1 MAPKK
6 AKSVLSGLKLDA
18 KRYVPLLTKLMAES
32 ESLQNN
38 PAQGLYPRED
48 NCSQHVLE
56 ALAPYSQEGGP
67 LTVERVSFAEG
78 RGNVIITYKGTGSG
92 SIAFVGSHMD
102 VVPANPETW
111 KRDPFKLTVEGDH
124 LYGRGA
130 TDCLGHVALL
140 TELMMG
146 LAIERPALQRTVTA
160 VMIANE
166 ENGVVEGIGVDKL
179 VQTGKLDHIKQGP
192 VIWVDC
198 ADSQPCIGTAGSVT
212 WFFKATGKLFHSGA
226 RREPSEPSDPSD
238 PSEPSDLAATH
249 SRPRPATRAPRAP
262 PRLTRL
268 CPRAAQL
275 PHKGVNALELAN
287 TAMAELQDR
296 FYAKF
301 KPVPEEKAWSFMTG
315 STMKPTQVKTNPN
328 PTPTPK
334 PNPNSNPDPN
344 PYP

>member
-1 MAPKK
+1 MLA
-6 AKSVLSGLKLDA
+6 GLKLDT

-56 ALAPYSQEGGP
+56 ALEPYSKEGGP

-124 LYGRGA
+124 LYGRGT

-140 TELMMG
+140 TELMLG
-146 LAIERPALQRTVTA
+146 LAIQRPALTRTVTA
-160 VMIANE
+160 VLIANE

-179 VQTGKLDHIKQGP
+179 VETGKLDHIRQGP

-198 ADSQPCIGTAGSVT
+198 ADSQPCIGTAGSIT

-226 RREPSEPSDPSD
+226 RRNPATAR
-238 PSEPSDLAATH
+238 DLATARAREPA
-249 SRPRPATRAPRAP
+249 SQRASYPATPRA
-262 PRLTRL
+262 RE
-268 CPRAAQL
+268 PRAASRTSTPGAPVCAPL
-275 PHKGVNALELAN
+275 TPHAPPSLAPCSYLTRASTRSSWPTRRWPSCR
-287 TAMAELQDR
+287 TA
-296 FYAKF
+296 
-301 KPVPEEKAWSFMTG
+301 
-315 STMKPTQVKTNPN
+315 STPSSSRCPRRRRG
-328 PTPTPK
+328 P
-334 PNPNSNPDPN
+334 S
-344 PYP
+344 

>member
-1 MAPKK
+1 MDLILISLGGSKGDLNNPHPPWRRGQGASRSISVAMAPKK

-56 ALAPYSQEGGP
+56 ALAPYSKEGGP

-92 SIAFVGSHMD
+92 SVAFVGSHMD

-140 TELMMG
+140 TELMTN
-146 LAIERPALQRTVTA
+146 LAIERPELQRTVTA

-166 ENGVVEGIGVDKL
+166 ENGVVQGIGVDKL

-226 RREPSEPSDPSD
+226 RRDPSCPCDPSDPSD
-238 PSEPSDLAATH
+238 HGDPSGPSGPCDPSGRALPT
-249 SRPRPATRAPRAP
+249 STRDPATRAPACAPHAP
-262 PRLTRL
+262 PPPRGAAASQGRQRARAGQHGDG
-268 CPRAAQL
+268 RAA
-275 PHKGVNALELAN
+275 G
-287 TAMAELQDR
+287 
-296 FYAKF
+296 
-301 KPVPEEKAWSFMTG
+301 
-315 STMKPTQVKTNPN
+315 
-328 PTPTPK
+328 
-334 PNPNSNPDPN
+334 
-344 PYP
+344 

>member
-1 MAPKK
+1 
-6 AKSVLSGLKLDA
+6 
-18 KRYVPLLTKLMAES
+18 
-32 ESLQNN
+32 
-38 PAQGLYPRED
+38 
-48 NCSQHVLE
+48 
-56 ALAPYSQEGGP
+56 
-67 LTVERVSFAEG
+67 
-78 RGNVIITYKGTGSG
+78 
-92 SIAFVGSHMD
+92 MD

-140 TELMMG
+140 TELMTN

-226 RREPSEPSDPSD
+226 RRDPSH
-238 PSEPSDLAATH
+238 PSHPSHPCDRGLPAST
-249 SRPRPATRAPRAP
+249 RDPATRAPVCAPHAP
-262 PRLTRL
+262 PPARASAPARRSCLTRASMRSSWPTRRWQS
-268 CPRAAQL
+268 CR
-275 PHKGVNALELAN
+275 
-287 TAMAELQDR
+287 TA
-296 FYAKF
+296 
-301 KPVPEEKAWSFMTG
+301 
-315 STMKPTQVKTNPN
+315 STP
-328 PTPTPK
+328 
-334 PNPNSNPDPN
+334 
-344 PYP
+344 

>member
-1 MAPKK
+1 MCYLVWPSFVLTPSKSTRDPQRVITTATAATYSAAMAPKK

-56 ALAPYSQEGGP
+56 ALAPYSKEGGP
-67 LTVERVSFAEG
+67 LTVERISFAEG

-226 RREPSEPSDPSD
+226 RREPSEPTI
-238 PSEPSDLAATH
+238 LASPAT
-249 SRPRPATRAPRAP
+249 SRPRTLDLDPRPAPRAP
-262 PRLTRL
+262 HRASRASAPARRSCLTRASTRSNWPTRRWPSCRTASTPSSSR
-268 CPRAAQL
+268 CPRRRPGPL
-275 PHKGVNALELAN
+275 
-287 TAMAELQDR
+287 
-296 FYAKF
+296 
-301 KPVPEEKAWSFMTG
+301 
-315 STMKPTQVKTNPN
+315 
-328 PTPTPK
+328 
-334 PNPNSNPDPN
+334 
-344 PYP
+344 